1 MTNINETVLYLLI
14 FSIYIVSIHLYEDFN
29 FVNDDDDINA
39 ILHEQLIDPI
49 HERDKRAVGDNST
62 LAIDG
67 SGFMTSENI

>member
-1 MTNINETVLYLLI
+1 
-14 FSIYIVSIHLYEDFN
+14 LYEDFN